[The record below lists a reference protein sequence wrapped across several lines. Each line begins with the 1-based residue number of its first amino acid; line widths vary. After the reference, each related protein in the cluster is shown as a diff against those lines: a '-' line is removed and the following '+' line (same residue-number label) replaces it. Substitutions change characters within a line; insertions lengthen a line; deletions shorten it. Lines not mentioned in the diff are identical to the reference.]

1 LPLHANQSSKAG
13 AGVKAVVLL
22 AYGDANALVL
32 REVPD
37 PPAPGPREIKVR
49 VVAAGLNPVDW
60 KLRSGALASLMPL
73 ELPVI
78 LGRDVAGTV
87 TEVGP
92 GVEGFRVGE
101 PVMGLVNHGYAELVV
116 ASVDGWTHVP
126 VGLATAD
133 AAALPLVM
141 LTGAQLVE
149 EAIDAQPG
157 DRVLVTGALG
167 SVGRVALYAA
177 RARKATVVAG
187 VRGSQKDAA
196 ARLGVDAV
204 VAIDDDGEVARM
216 PELDAIADTVGG
228 DRIGKLIARLKR
240 GGTLGS
246 VLGASDAVK
255 AAAKERGVVV
265 RAIFTHP
272 DARRMGELA
281 RAAAE
286 GALAVPISRRFPLAK
301 VAEAHAM
308 GEKHEAGGKLLLLM

>member
-1 LPLHANQSSKAG
+1 
-13 AGVKAVVLL
+13 VVLS
-22 AYGDANALVL
+22 AYGDAHALVL
-32 REVPD
+32 REVPE

-60 KLRSGALASLMPL
+60 KLRSGALANLMPL
-73 ELPVI
+73 ELPAI

-92 GVEGFRVGE
+92 GVEGFRLGE

-116 ASVDGWTHVP
+116 ASVDGWAQIP

-133 AAALPLVM
+133 AAALPLAI

-149 EAIDAQPG
+149 EAIDPQPG
-157 DRVLVTGALG
+157 DSVLVTGALG
-167 SVGRVALYAA
+167 SVGRVAVYAA

-187 VRGSQKDAA
+187 VRGAQKDAA
-196 ARLGVDAV
+196 AKLGVDAV

-228 DRIGKLIARLKR
+228 ERTVKLVARLKR
-240 GGTLGS
+240 GGILGS
-246 VLGASDAVK
+246 VAGVSEAAQG
-255 AAAKERGVVV
+255 AAKERGILV

-272 DARRMGELA
+272 DARRLGELA
-281 RAAAE
+281 LAAAE
-286 GALAVPISRRFPLAK
+286 GALVVPISRRFPLAK
-301 VAEAHAM
+301 VAEAHTM
-308 GEKHEAGGKLLLLM
+308 GERRGAGGKLLLLM